1 MKSGQ
6 PEHATIRFK
15 HCNLWWF
22 RSKDHPSDLRIQ
34 SGGSMAPACNMTGV
48 LESQLKMNTFRHAL
62 KDARGT
68 VDRGRNWKHRRRQ
81 QPVTTMIRAFTLI
94 ELLVVI
100 AIIAI
105 LAALLLPALTH
116 AKIRA
121 QGIECLGNH
130 RQLGLAWIMYAG
142 DNHDRCCQNVEGAPN
157 TTPPS
162 WVLGWENFVA
172 NNTQN
177 TNVDMIKQGLLGPYT
192 QNLGIYKCPA
202 DIYLCLEDG
211 AKLPRLRSNSM
222 NGYIQGGGYG
232 STTSSYFYP
241 SYRCYNKMTDIINPT
256 PVDLWVFTDE
266 HPDSINDGWLV
277 IDPTTQTSW
286 GNDLPGSYHD
296 HANSLTFADGH
307 SELHKWM
314 DASTSAPVMQVEH
327 GTFPGT
333 SPVDVDVQWMI
344 SHSTTRL

>member
-1 MKSGQ
+1 
-6 PEHATIRFK
+6 
-15 HCNLWWF
+15 
-22 RSKDHPSDLRIQ
+22 
-34 SGGSMAPACNMTGV
+34 
-48 LESQLKMNTFRHAL
+48 MNTIKHAQGGGYRDGGL
-62 KDARGT
+62 KT
-68 VDRGRNWKHRRRQ
+68 QRRSAQ
-81 QPVTTMIRAFTLI
+81 AAPIASGFTLI

-142 DNHDRCCQNVEGAPN
+142 DNHDLCCQNVEGAPN
-157 TTPPS
+157 TTPTS
-162 WVLGWENFVA
+162 WVLGWEDFVA

-192 QNLGIYKCPA
+192 QNPGIYKCPA
-202 DIYLCLEDG
+202 DIYLCLEG
-211 AKLPRLRSNSM
+211 GVKLPRLRSNSM
-222 NGYIQGGGYG
+222 NGYLQGNGYR
-232 STTSSYFYP
+232 STSSSYFYP
-241 SYRCYNKMTDIINPT
+241 DYRCYNKMSDIISPT

-266 HPDSINDGWLV
+266 HPDSINDGWLI
-277 IDPTTQTSW
+277 IDPTTQNSW

-333 SPVDVDVQWMI
+333 APVDVDVQWMI
-344 SHSTTRL
+344 SHSTVKL